1 MYHTISSALL
11 VILWFFDKFLSKP
24 LQKFFYIQKPKS
36 LCFVLHFFIFPLMNA
51 RVYVRA
57 FIGVKNKVHS
67 TKEKWNFSSST
78 NYEILRSVSIWSK
91 SLVKISSGDEHTED
105 DYYDL
110 IPNPYRRSVYF
121 SPIPYFTARSGG
133 GGEWWNSFKRAPGSE
148 FLGKRAPGSE
158 FLGKRAPGSEFLGKR
173 APGSEFLGKRAP
185 GSEFLGKRA
194 PGSEVSL
201 AYI

>member
-1 MYHTISSALL
+1 M
-11 VILWFFDKFLSKP
+11 
-24 LQKFFYIQKPKS
+24 
-36 LCFVLHFFIFPLMNA
+36 
-51 RVYVRA
+51 
-57 FIGVKNKVHS
+57 
-67 TKEKWNFSSST
+67 
-78 NYEILRSVSIWSK
+78 
-91 SLVKISSGDEHTED
+91 VKISSGDEHTED

-201 AYI
+201 DTYNEFFKSLLRYTLFLYFRKLFSVSYVARLKTFFLRLYYY

>member
-1 MYHTISSALL
+1 M
-11 VILWFFDKFLSKP
+11 
-24 LQKFFYIQKPKS
+24 
-36 LCFVLHFFIFPLMNA
+36 
-51 RVYVRA
+51 
-57 FIGVKNKVHS
+57 
-67 TKEKWNFSSST
+67 
-78 NYEILRSVSIWSK
+78 
-91 SLVKISSGDEHTED
+91 VKISSGDEHTED

-158 FLGKRAPGSEFLGKR
+158 FLGKRAPGSEFLGKH

-201 AYI
+201 DTYNEFLWALNTSYKKYDGIIHTKYFRVSDYFIQYII

>member
-1 MYHTISSALL
+1 
-11 VILWFFDKFLSKP
+11 
-24 LQKFFYIQKPKS
+24 
-36 LCFVLHFFIFPLMNA
+36 MNA
-51 RVYVRA
+51 LVYVRA
-57 FIGVKNKVHS
+57 FIGVKNKVHTS

-78 NYEILRSVSIWSK
+78 NYEILRSVSIQSK

-201 AYI
+201 ATYNEFFKSLFVYFRKLFSVSYVARLKTFLRL

>member
-1 MYHTISSALL
+1 
-11 VILWFFDKFLSKP
+11 
-24 LQKFFYIQKPKS
+24 
-36 LCFVLHFFIFPLMNA
+36 MNA
-51 RVYVRA
+51 LVYVRA
-57 FIGVKNKVHS
+57 FIGVKNKVHTS

-78 NYEILRSVSIWSK
+78 NYEILRSVSIQSK

-201 AYI
+201 DTYNEFFKSLLRYTLFLYFRKLFSVSYVARLKTFLRLYYY

>member
-1 MYHTISSALL
+1 MGAVCGLSLWRSGNEASTMVYHQSW
-11 VILWFFDKFLSKP
+11 VVNWFHMS
-24 LQKFFYIQKPKS
+24 I
-36 LCFVLHFFIFPLMNA
+36 H
-51 RVYVRA
+51 
-57 FIGVKNKVHS
+57 
-67 TKEKWNFSSST
+67 
-78 NYEILRSVSIWSK
+78 VSCQ
-91 SLVKISSGDEHTED
+91 GDEHTED

-173 APGSEFLGKRAP
+173 APGSEFLGKRGHQLDYAHNVMQ
-185 GSEFLGKRA
+185 EA
-194 PGSEVSL
+194 
-201 AYI
+201 